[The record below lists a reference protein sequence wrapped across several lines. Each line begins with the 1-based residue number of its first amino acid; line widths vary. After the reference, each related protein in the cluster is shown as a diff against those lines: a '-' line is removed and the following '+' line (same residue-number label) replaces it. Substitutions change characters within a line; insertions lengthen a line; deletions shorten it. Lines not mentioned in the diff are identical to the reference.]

1 MSLLIDREVAKYPF
15 LKQALDLVD
24 SLDIKLEDMVTP
36 NYTKVLDRGAER
48 VIESIVKAEV
58 SAKLADS
65 ITELLSFPVAIMY
78 VTVIGEPFLGRRYA
92 LGESVRAYNLLSEER
107 IRKVLDIAIQEFGWD
122 IRRQVEN
129 IDGISYGFQIHFSD
143 YLSNTH
149 GFREDK
155 WKLLNRVIKDGYVNL
170 TNVEVARLLQVEVEQ
185 LIKQKVLRQQK
196 INLPAPIQNRLEKI
210 SEVFSENRSKIGA
223 EGLPEKVL
231 NEAFPP
237 CIRYCMEGLLSGRRA
252 SHMER
257 FALTSFLVNV
267 GMDINEMVEL
277 YTSVTDFDES
287 LTRYQIEHIAGMRGG
302 QTKYTPPT
310 CSTLNTHGIC
320 REKDSI
326 CRYVRHPLGYYR
338 IKSKQIGGER
348 PDPSDRKNE

>member
-24 SLDIKLEDMVTP
+24 SLDIKLEDMVTS
-36 NYTKVLDRGAER
+36 NYAKVLDRGAER
-48 VIESIVKAEV
+48 VIESIIKAEV

-107 IRKVLDIAIQEFGWD
+107 IRKILDIAIQEFGWD
-122 IRRQVEN
+122 IHRQVEN

-155 WKLLNRVIKDGYVNL
+155 WKLLNRIIKDGYVNL

-185 LIKQKVLRQQK
+185 LIKEKVLRQQK

-231 NEAFPP
+231 NQALPP

-310 CSTLNTHGIC
+310 CSTLNTHSIC

-338 IKSKQIGGER
+338 IKSKQIEEER
-348 PDPSDRKNE
+348 PDSSDRKNE